1 MNSLVSSNPGSGE
14 LSALNASLLLKECV
28 ATKLSP
34 HRDKAT
40 GAGFAEA
47 PVEIMT
53 RNGIIRIGTSAIAIH
68 FSVLQRVLAMFASC
82 ATVLF
87 S

>member
-1 MNSLVSSNPGSGE
+1 M
-14 LSALNASLLLKECV
+14 KQ
-28 ATKLSP
+28 SP
-34 HRDKAT
+34 RRDKAI
-40 GAGFAEA
+40 GPGFAEA
-47 PVEIMT
+47 LVEIMM
-53 RNGIIRIGTSAIAIH
+53 RNGIIRIGTSAIAIP